1 MRIIVYFILATLGII
16 IGYSAYA
23 QQTSQSHLGS
33 ADVGP
38 ILIAQAP
45 AQPAPGVTTT
55 LETAPASP
63 ISAPVA
69 GTPPVATT
77 VAAPAAASPPVDE
90 TALRYF
96 ARQGDTAR
104 MQAELERLRS
114 LHPGWEP
121 PTNLL
126 SDEYVPDADIVRI
139 WDLFTAGDYAG
150 VRAALATK
158 QAADPNFVPSD
169 DLLKSLALGESALRL
184 RNASDAKQYET
195 VISVAANN
203 PELLTCEAI
212 DNLWRLAE
220 AFANT
225 GNSQRAID
233 AYAYVLGNCDD
244 PAQRYATVQK
254 AIELLDRADLQPLL
268 ALERAG
274 PDGISE
280 FAALRLDL
288 ARRAVAA
295 SLEDDGEAPL
305 PDDIAL
311 LEQTARDGDNAED
324 MRLLG
329 WSELAQKR
337 NDAGRRWFEAA
348 MEADPSAESAQGLG
362 AALLDLGDPQAAEA
376 AIADYADDNDQ
387 INGLY
392 LDASA
397 ALLALQ
403 PRIEVESGVLGRI
416 VSAVMA
422 ARRATAAQELGWYA
436 YDFQQPET
444 AVEWFTLALRWQSDL
459 EPAAYGLMVAS
470 NALGDAA
477 TVESI
482 RTQWGPNSA
491 RIASFGRDSGSAAP
505 PAPQP
510 RPVHQASSASVVRA
524 VHLSQPPTATTQAT
538 TGSSQSSSASRSCT
552 KFVPPGS
559 LSSGA
564 ALGHGWCLMQL
575 NRPAQ
580 AVDHFNRAL
589 QSGSESTRSDA
600 AYGLSLAYVRLGLA
614 DNAAVAAATAPISD
628 RQAVELEIAIYSE
641 KAISAYDIGDYRRA
655 LDALDERARYAPER
669 NDLLTLRAW
678 SYYHLK
684 RYRESQRIFEAVAA
698 TGYGEAVGGLQAAN
712 AALLASQ
719 SN

>member
-1 MRIIVYFILATLGII
+1 
-16 IGYSAYA
+16 
-23 QQTSQSHLGS
+23 
-33 ADVGP
+33 D
-38 ILIAQAP
+38 
-45 AQPAPGVTTT
+45 
-55 LETAPASP
+55 
-63 ISAPVA
+63 
-69 GTPPVATT
+69 
-77 VAAPAAASPPVDE
+77 
-90 TALRYF
+90 
-96 ARQGDTAR
+96 DT
-104 MQAELERLRS
+104 
-114 LHPGWEP
+114 
-121 PTNLL
+121 
-126 SDEYVPDADIVRI
+126 
-139 WDLFTAGDYAG
+139 
-150 VRAALATK
+150 
-158 QAADPNFVPSD
+158 
-169 DLLKSLALGESALRL
+169 
-184 RNASDAKQYET
+184 
-195 VISVAANN
+195 
-203 PELLTCEAI
+203 
-212 DNLWRLAE
+212 
-220 AFANT
+220 
-225 GNSQRAID
+225 
-233 AYAYVLGNCDD
+233 
-244 PAQRYATVQK
+244 AQRYATLQK

-268 ALERAG
+268 ALERTGA
-274 PDGISE
+274 DGVSE

-295 SLEDDGEAPL
+295 SLEDGGAAPL

-311 LEQTARDGDNAED
+311 LETTARDGDNAED

-329 WSELAQKR
+329 WSELSQDR

-348 MEADPSAESAQGLG
+348 MKADPSAESAQGLG
-362 AALLDLGDPQAAEA
+362 TALLDLGDPQAAEA
-376 AIADYADDNDQ
+376 ALADYADDNEQ
-387 INGLY
+387 INSLY
-392 LDASA
+392 LDASQ

-403 PRIEVESGVLGRI
+403 PRIEVESGVLSRI

-422 ARRATAAQELGWYA
+422 ARRASAAQELGWYA

-470 NALGDAA
+470 NALGYAA

-482 RTQWGPNSA
+482 RTQWGPTSA

-505 PAPQP
+505 LAPPVPQP
-510 RPVHQASSASVVRA
+510 RPVHQAAVAAVVRA
-524 VHLSQPPTATTQAT
+524 VQVSEAPAATAQAT
-538 TGSSQSSSASRSCT
+538 TGGSQGSSASRNCT
-552 KFVPPGS
+552 KFVPAGS

-564 ALGHGWCLMQL
+564 ALGHAWCLMQL

-580 AVDHFNRAL
+580 AVDHFNRPL

-614 DNAAVAAATAPISD
+614 DNAAVAAAAAPISD

-655 LDALDERARYAPER
+655 LDALDARARYAPER

-678 SYYHLK
+678 SYFHLK